1 MKKKLWF
8 VLLWGLVCLF
18 SLSACEKGNTPD
30 DDNNSDFNEEDGVE
44 DQTPTAGIAFDVTQF
59 NGASSKKLVSI
70 LGAPDEITETYER
83 GFASFPC
90 KLYDYENHELG
101 FLRFDIINDKVTA
114 ISINGELPYNN
125 GKVLES
131 LNVKAT
137 NDDYISESDAYKKWE
152 CPTNDIDL
160 IHITLIDTNKD
171 TYKSLTVEFDSQYYR
186 EWNLP
191 VFYGGVSPGE
201 YNALTK
207 DFIKSLL
214 TYPDSANF
222 PAFDWDYA
230 RNDYY
235 FRVESYVDAQNA
247 FGGTIRYNFSLIY
260 YNDTRI
266 LACAILDGEVAFDNE
281 YVSTRDIIES
291 MFEDTE
297 GGTPQPSPPPTEPEP
312 PCVECEIYTE
322 TELPV
327 SVKYG
332 SKEIWVNGIDYIF
345 CDINQTV
352 CTFCISFDLISD
364 YTVEGFDLKFSLT
377 GRNTGT
383 VMEYSLEDINVYG
396 KDGNYI
402 SLDGDFIGWLPIDN
416 YTIVFKDVA
425 ETEDDTNLSVDDLSL
440 HVQNVELENST
451 GRALFSEVGGL
462 FLEAENGMCNLSIT
476 FFGDKYQDNYFYL
489 EYSLVGEHTGTVLQ
503 FSDYIYEY
511 SDYHDG
517 YYNFVFTINH
527 NDIPIDYY
535 TIVFEDM
542 IAEDSSENLSIED
555 LYLTVQ
561 EFEFDNFEDTDYVII
576 GEIEW
581 EFYSLSNGKCGLE
594 ITIYGDYLVYLEYS
608 LVGKYTGTVIDFS
621 DDLHDHSNQNTNYN
635 YDYSFVSKIE
645 HENIPMDCYTLI
657 IETAIV
663 Y

>member
-1 MKKKLWF
+1 MKKALWF
-8 VLLWGLVCLF
+8 VLLLVLTCLLVF
-18 SLSACEKGNTPD
+18 SACEKNNTPD
-30 DDNNSDFNEEDGVE
+30 DDNNSDFNEEDGE
-44 DQTPTAGIAFDVTQF
+44 GDQTQIASIAFDVTQF
-59 NGASSKKLVSI
+59 TDISSEKLISI
-70 LGAPDEITETYER
+70 LGAPDNITQTNER

-90 KLYDYENHELG
+90 ELYDYEDHELG
-101 FLRFDIINDKVTA
+101 FLRFDVINNKVTA

-125 GKVLES
+125 GNILES

-137 NDDYISESDAYKKWE
+137 NDDYISEGDSYKKWE

-171 TYKSLTVEFDSQYYR
+171 TYKSLTIEFDSQYYR

-191 VFYGGVSPGE
+191 IFYGEVSPGE
-201 YNALTK
+201 YNVLAK
-207 DFIKSLL
+207 DFIKSML
-214 TYPDSANF
+214 TYPNSANF
-222 PAFDWDYA
+222 PAFGWNYT

-235 FRVESYVDAQNA
+235 FCVESYVDAQNA

-266 LACAILDGEVAFDNE
+266 LACAILDGEVVFDNE

-297 GGTPQPSPPPTEPEP
+297 GGTQQPSPPPTEPEP

-364 YTVEGFDLKFSLT
+364 YTVEGFNLKFSLT
-377 GRNTGT
+377 GKSTGT
-383 VMEYSLEDINVYG
+383 VKDYLIEDINVYG
-396 KDGNYI
+396 EDGNYI
-402 SLDGDFIGWLPIDN
+402 SLDGGFIGSLPIDN
-416 YTIVFKDVA
+416 YTIVFENNV
-425 ETEDDTNLSVDDLSL
+425 ENEDDSNLSVD
-440 HVQNVELENST
+440 
-451 GRALFSEVGGL
+451 
-462 FLEAENGMCNLSIT
+462 
-476 FFGDKYQDNYFYL
+476 
-489 EYSLVGEHTGTVLQ
+489 
-503 FSDYIYEY
+503 
-511 SDYHDG
+511 
-517 YYNFVFTINH
+517 
-527 NDIPIDYY
+527 
-535 TIVFEDM
+535 
-542 IAEDSSENLSIED
+542 D

-561 EFEFDNFEDTDYVII
+561 EFEFDNFEGTNHVII

-581 EFYSLSNGKCGLE
+581 RFYSLSNGKCGLE

-621 DDLHDHSNQNTNYN
+621 DDLYDHSNQNTNYN
-635 YDYSFVSKIE
+635 YDYFFVSKIE